1 MRILIFCLIV
11 FPSQLVFA
19 QQAKF
24 VARKNGND
32 IFVEHKVQ
40 PKENWYSV
48 GRMYLISPK
57 EIAQFNG
64 LTMSKGLGIG
74 QSLRVPL
81 VSNNFSQASDAG
93 INGTPVYHEVQSKEN
108 LFRVASIYGAAANDI
123 RRWNGLKS
131 DQVNAGMMLII
142 GYVKAMVPTPD
153 ETVVAVVQAEQPKQ
167 QAPVKQEA
175 VKMPAVVQAGVKPVA
190 DIQPKETTVGP
201 VIPAG
206 SGQFASLFQQQ
217 AREGKQQ
224 ILENPVY
231 GMFKSSSGWQD
242 GKYYVLLN
250 NVVPGTIV
258 KISSKTT
265 GKQLFAKVL
274 GAVPAGKESEGMVMR
289 MSNAT
294 QAALGMSEGVQGNVD
309 LAWFN

>member
-1 MRILIFCLIV
+1 
-11 FPSQLVFA
+11 
-19 QQAKF
+19 
-24 VARKNGND
+24 
-32 IFVEHKVQ
+32 
-40 PKENWYSV
+40 
-48 GRMYLISPK
+48 
-57 EIAQFNG
+57 
-64 LTMSKGLGIG
+64 
-74 QSLRVPL
+74 
-81 VSNNFSQASDAG
+81 
-93 INGTPVYHEVQSKEN
+93 
-108 LFRVASIYGAAANDI
+108 
-123 RRWNGLKS
+123 
-131 DQVNAGMMLII
+131 MMLII